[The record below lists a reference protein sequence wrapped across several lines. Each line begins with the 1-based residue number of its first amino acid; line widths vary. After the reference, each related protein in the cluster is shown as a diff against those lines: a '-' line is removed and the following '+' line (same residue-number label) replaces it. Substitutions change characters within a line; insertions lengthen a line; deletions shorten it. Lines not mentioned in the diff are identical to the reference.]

1 MFEKK
6 NEIMLSMSS
15 DTIESYGSREMTHV
29 DYGYSR
35 SSTPDSSA
43 SSRLAAQLERSAYRR
58 SRSKTRRKQ
67 GSKQSDV
74 DSVNVSARKSSRNK
88 RLKQQQ
94 RNQSYEQD
102 EFYSSTASRMNGSST
117 NPPIRR

>member
-1 MFEKK
+1 
-6 NEIMLSMSS
+6 MLSMSS

-29 DYGYSR
+29 DYVYSR

-58 SRSKTRRKQ
+58 SRSKTRRRQ
-67 GSKQSDV
+67 NSKQSDV
-74 DSVNVSARKSSRNK
+74 DSDNVSARKTSRNK

-94 RNQSYEQD
+94 RSQSCEPA
-102 EFYSSTASRMNGSST
+102 EFYASSRMNGATS
-117 NPPIRR
+117 PPIRR

>member
-1 MFEKK
+1 MEEK
-6 NEIMLSMSS
+6 NNLIMLSMSS

-29 DYGYSR
+29 EYSR

-67 GSKQSDV
+67 NSKPSDI
-74 DSVNVSARKSSRNK
+74 NCGHVSGRKGPRNK

-94 RNQSYEQD
+94 RSQSYEQD
-102 EFYSSTASRMNGSST
+102 ECYMSATWPMNGIVH
-117 NPPIRR
+117 PPIRR

>member
-1 MFEKK
+1 
-6 NEIMLSMSS
+6 MLSMSS

-29 DYGYSR
+29 EYSR

-67 GSKQSDV
+67 NSKPSDI
-74 DSVNVSARKSSRNK
+74 NCGHVSGRKGPRNK

-94 RNQSYEQD
+94 RSQSYEQD
-102 EFYSSTASRMNGSST
+102 ECYMSATWPMNGIVH
-117 NPPIRR
+117 PPIRR